1 VLLKIIYMLTC
12 QVLSS
17 AALGFR
23 CDRAKDAELLVLRHE
38 NAVLRRNAG
47 RVRYEP
53 GDRVWFAALA
63 RLLPRMRWI
72 GIFPVTP
79 ATLLAWHRK
88 LACGKYDTSRRRRP
102 GRPSAAPG
110 IARLVVRPARENPLW
125 GHRRIQG
132 ELAKLG
138 VTVAPSTVWE
148 ILRAAGIDP
157 APRRSGP
164 TWRQF
169 LHAQAA
175 GIFAVDFLHVDTV
188 LLKRMYVL
196 VFIEHGTRRM
206 HLGGVTAHPTGD
218 WTVQQAR
225 NLALTLG
232 ERFESIRFLIRDRG
246 SNFTASFD
254 AVFQAAGT
262 SILRTAVQAPRMNA
276 ICERLVGTLRREL
289 LDRVLILGEAHLR
302 SMLAEYQVHYNTAR
316 PHQGIAQRVPDSE
329 HGCGHLTVA
338 DLDRGPIH
346 RKPVL
351 GGLINEY
358 SRAA

>member
-1 VLLKIIYMLTC
+1 VLLKIVYLLTC
-12 QVLSS
+12 RVLGL
-17 AALGFR
+17 AVLVFR
-23 CDRAKDAELLVLRHE
+23 GDRARDAELLVLRHE
-38 NAVLRRNAG
+38 NAVLRRHVG

-53 GDRVWFAALA
+53 GDWVWFAALA
-63 RLLPRMRWI
+63 RLLPRRRWI

-79 ATLLAWHRK
+79 ATLLAWHHK
-88 LACGKYDTSRRRRP
+88 LACSKYDTSKRRKP
-102 GRPSAAPG
+102 GRPPTAPG
-110 IARLVVRPARENPLW
+110 IGRLVVCLARENPLW

-132 ELAKLG
+132 EVAKLG
-138 VTVAPSTVWE
+138 IAVAPSTVWE
-148 ILRAAGIDP
+148 ILRASGIDP

-169 LHAQAA
+169 LAAQAA
-175 GIFAVDFLHVDTV
+175 GILAVDFLHVDTV
-188 LLKRMYVL
+188 LLKRIYVL
-196 VFIEHGTRRM
+196 VSIEHGSRRM

-225 NLALTLG
+225 NLALTLD
-232 ERFESIRFLIRDRG
+232 ERFEDTRFLIRDRG

-262 SILRTAVQAPRMNA
+262 RIVRTAVQAPRMNA
-276 ICERLVGTLRREL
+276 TCERLAGTLRREL
-289 LDRVLILGEAHLR
+289 LDRMLILGEAHLR
-302 SMLAEYQVHYNTAR
+302 AVLAEYQVHYNTAR

-329 HGCGHLTVA
+329 HDGGHLTVVG
-338 DLDRGPIH
+338 LDHGLIR